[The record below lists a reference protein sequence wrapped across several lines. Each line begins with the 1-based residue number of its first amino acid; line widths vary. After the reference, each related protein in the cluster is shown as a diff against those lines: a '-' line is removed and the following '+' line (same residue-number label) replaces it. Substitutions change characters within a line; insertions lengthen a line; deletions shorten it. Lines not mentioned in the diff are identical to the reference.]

1 MTALTGAAGS
11 LTPTP
16 LTVSQQLVSAI
27 DANQAVQA
35 QLEQQISSGTLVS
48 QPSDNPTL
56 AAQVITLGA
65 GVTRAKQYVA
75 NANDGLGWL
84 QQGTSTLNQVMNVL
98 QTVQQAVESVSGNAL
113 SGQQSAIHGVATQVA
128 GALQELQGL
137 ANTTYDG
144 QAIFAGTGY
153 AGVSPTTAYDSNG
166 NYVGGATVP
175 SRTVAPGVQVN
186 VAMAGPAIFGTGANS
201 LIATGVAPTQG
212 PSAGT
217 TPPVGILQQI
227 VNDLNSNNPTK
238 IKAATTTDLGNLQ
251 AAMQTVES
259 AAAGL
264 GADYQNM
271 QAFSTQATN
280 TQQALQNELG
290 NAQNVNL
297 AKATTTLTQAQQA
310 YQAALWATAQ
320 TEQQSLVQFLS

>member
-1 MTALTGAAGS
+1 MTALTGAAS

-27 DANQAVQA
+27 NTNEAIQA

-56 AAQVITLGA
+56 AAQVITLNA
-65 GVTRAKQYVA
+65 GVTRAQQYVA

-84 QQGTSTLNQVMNVL
+84 QQGTSTLNEAMGVL

-113 SGQQSAIHGVATQVA
+113 SGQQAAITGIATQVA

-137 ANTTYDG
+137 ANTTYNG
-144 QAIFAGTGY
+144 QAIFAGTGGTGGT
-153 AGVSPTTAYDSNG
+153 GVAYDSNG
-166 NYVGGATVP
+166 HYVGGATVA
-175 SRTVAPGVQVN
+175 SRTVAPGVQVD
-186 VAMAGPAIFGTGANS
+186 VGVTGPSVFGSGTSGLLGTGAGS
-201 LIATGVAPTQG
+201 
-212 PSAGT
+212 SS
-217 TPPVGILQQI
+217 VGILQQI
-227 VNDLNSNNPTK
+227 VNDLKSGNLT
-238 IKAATTTDLGNLQ
+238 AATTTDLGNLQ
-251 AAMQTVES
+251 KAMQTVETQ
-259 AAAGL
+259 AASL

-280 TQQALQNELG
+280 TQQALQTELG
-290 NAQNVNL
+290 NAQDVNL
-297 AKATTTLTQAQQA
+297 AKATTSLTQAQQA